1 MVALFLNALFA
12 VLFLFGFAALIDSD
26 AVWKQWAGTVALF
39 GMASVGVA
47 SAGVT
52 VLSARHEGKWGWVG
66 LVLGLV
72 YLGLPWVIPHA
83 VGIIH
88 IVIFP
93 AAFTVGVAV
102 VNTLSRKPKQ

>member
-1 MVALFLNALFA
+1 MALFLNTALAIF
-12 VLFLFGFAALIDSD
+12 FLFGFAALIDAD
-26 AVWKQWAGTVALF
+26 AAWESWAEVIALF
-39 GMASVGVA
+39 GMVSVGIA

-52 VLSARHEGKWGWVG
+52 VLSTRHEGKWGWVG

-72 YLGLPWVIPHA
+72 YLGLPWLIPHA

-88 IVIFP
+88 IVVFP
-93 AAFTVGVAV
+93 AALTVGVAV